1 MYYNVS
7 QLLQEPEGS
16 KRSYNVDGK
25 VDILDH
31 NIVVNGSMNMLKTDK
46 GIWVSANVEA
56 NVYFPCG
63 RCLTESE
70 THLHVNLEE
79 EYLPEFDVA
88 TGKRLHEPKET
99 DENFYIDHDNFLDL
113 TEAIKQYVDMNTPMK
128 VVCKAECAGI
138 CVECGVNLNESDCKC
153 NTAVRDPRWGALFEY
168 VSGNDGE

>member
-16 KRSYNVDGK
+16 KRSFDVDGT

-31 NIVVNGSMNMLKTDK
+31 DIVVNGSMNMLKTDK

-56 NVYFPCG
+56 NVYFSCG
-63 RCLTESE
+63 RCLAESE
-70 THLHVNLEE
+70 INVRMKLEE
-79 EYLPEFDVA
+79 EYLPEFDVV
-88 TGKRLHEPKET
+88 TGKKLHEPNGTE
-99 DENFYIDHDNFLDL
+99 ENFFVGHSNFLDL

-138 CVECGVNLNESDCKC
+138 CVECGEELNKKRLG
-153 NTAVRDPRWGALFEY
+153 AVPWASHCLSCQEKVERGLL
-168 VSGNDGE
+168 